1 MSAGEFAQ
9 GYSCLFL
16 VKDPKFVRF
25 YLPPKIHKRIQ
36 EDQVISNCGY
46 YTENISSFLNCHFP
60 ALAQKVKS

>member
-1 MSAGEFAQ
+1 MSAGEFVQ

-16 VKDPKFVRF
+16 VKDPKFARF

-46 YTENISSFLNCHFP
+46 YTEISPHF
-60 ALAQKVKS
+60 